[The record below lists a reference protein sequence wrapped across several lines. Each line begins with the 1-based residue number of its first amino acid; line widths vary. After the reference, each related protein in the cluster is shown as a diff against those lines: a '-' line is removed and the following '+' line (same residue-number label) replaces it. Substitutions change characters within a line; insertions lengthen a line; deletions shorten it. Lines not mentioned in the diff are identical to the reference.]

1 MISLP
6 DLSGSRIAV
15 IGDVMLDRYWW
26 GETTRISPEAPVPVV
41 RLDKLTDAVGGA
53 ANVAANIA
61 SLGATAIL
69 VGVIGNDIEGAVL
82 SSLISDLV
90 GVDARLVT
98 IDDRPTT
105 VKTRI
110 VSGGHHVVRVD
121 KEVTSDAD
129 LEASEQLISAIAD
142 ADLIV
147 LSDYAKGVL
156 STATLAAIFAS
167 SHGKMIVVDPK
178 SNDLSLYYGASIV
191 TPNAKEA
198 IAASG
203 KSNSTDAGRSLLED
217 HDFRAVLVTEGEH
230 GMTLHQRDSSPLK
243 YEAKALETFDVTGA
257 GDTVIATLCAC
268 LAAGSSLP
276 EAVEIANIAAGIA
289 VSHVGTTIVTREM
302 LEAVL

>member
-1 MISLP
+1 MKMP
-6 DLSGSRIAV
+6 DVAGRRIAV

-61 SLGATAIL
+61 GLGATAIL
-69 VGVIGNDIEGAVL
+69 VGVVGNDIEGTVL
-82 SSLISDLV
+82 SSLISDID
-90 GVDARLVT
+90 GVESRLVS
-98 IDDRPTT
+98 IDGRPTT

-121 KEVTSDAD
+121 RESAEDGDLTS
-129 LEASEQLISAIAD
+129 SEPIRSAIAD
-142 ADLIV
+142 AELIV

-156 STATLAAIFAS
+156 SNVTLAAIFDLAQ
-167 SHGKMIVVDPK
+167 GKPIVVDPK
-178 SNDLSLYYGASIV
+178 SNDLSRYNGASIV

-198 IAASG
+198 ISASG
-203 KSNSTDAGRSLLED
+203 KPNSADAGRELID
-217 HDFRAVLVTEGEH
+217 KHDFQAVLVTEGEH
-230 GMTLHQRDSSPLK
+230 GMTLFRRDHAPLK

-276 EAVEIANIAAGIA
+276 EAVELANIAAGIA

-302 LEAVL
+302 LEAAL